1 MKQDFTA
8 NWHAETEAV
17 ISGVK
22 EWRLAH
28 PQATM
33 KEIEQEIDQQLARV
47 RARMLAD
54 VALASAI
61 EEQPPVCPTCGR
73 RMVWRGTHPR
83 RLVTQHEQVV
93 ELERHYAVCP
103 TCGVG
108 LFPPWMRSCSCCR
121 GH

>member
-17 ISGVK
+17 ITGVK

-28 PQATM
+28 PQATL
-33 KEIEQEIDQQLARV
+33 KEIEQEIDRQLARV

-54 VALASAI
+54 AALASVT
-61 EEQPPVCPTCGR
+61 EEQPPLCPTCGQ
-73 RMVWRGTHPR
+73 RMAWRGTHPR
-83 RLVTQHEQVV
+83 RLVTQHEQAV

-108 LFPPWMRSCSCCR
+108 LFPP
-121 GH
+121 G